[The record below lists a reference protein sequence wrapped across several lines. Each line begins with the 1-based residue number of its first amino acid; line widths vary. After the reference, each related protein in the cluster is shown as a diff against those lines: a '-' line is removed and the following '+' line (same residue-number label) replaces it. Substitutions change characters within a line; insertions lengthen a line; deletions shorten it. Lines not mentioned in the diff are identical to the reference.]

1 MDSLTPQRGCRTAL
15 QVKKETRNAAR
26 DLRNDSVA
34 IVRAQREEAAK
45 RAVRGKK
52 ASGEIMSMLQQ
63 QVSQSDDT
71 VFRIQR
77 SPNPCFL
84 CGRTECLGR
93 PAPPGGGVRLRQREL
108 AEAQGQAVRRGPAQR
123 MVFSI
128 TSLLTSCHSSSD
140 YYFK

>member
-1 MDSLTPQRGCRTAL
+1 MLTPRCCRTA

-77 SPNPCFL
+77 IF
-84 CGRTECLGR
+84 R
-93 PAPPGGGVRLRQREL
+93 PTHAFCAVALSALDAPPRQA
-108 AEAQGQAVRRGPAQR
+108 AEYGSGKGNSRRRKGKR
-123 MVFSI
+123 
-128 TSLLTSCHSSSD
+128 
-140 YYFK
+140 